1 MTAQKKA
8 PNYTDAQ
15 AEHIAA
21 EYVKGQNDEERQT
34 ILENLAIETKRD
46 IKSLRA
52 KLVRMGVYVK
62 KTYVPKT
69 GGTVET
75 KDKIVRS
82 IAGTLGVTEEQL
94 AGLNKATKPTLNLI
108 RAAFEV
114 AAESEPDS

>member
-1 MTAQKKA
+1 MATSKKA
-8 PNYTDAQ
+8 PNYTEEQAQ
-15 AEHIAA
+15 HVSE
-21 EYVKGQNDEERQT
+21 EYQKGTNDEERQT

-46 IKSLRA
+46 VKSIRA

-75 KDKIVRS
+75 KDKIVQS
-82 IAGTLGVTEEQL
+82 IAGTLGVTEAQL
-94 AGLNKATKPTLNLI
+94 AGLNKATKPTLNLL

-114 AAESEPDS
+114 AAQDEPDS